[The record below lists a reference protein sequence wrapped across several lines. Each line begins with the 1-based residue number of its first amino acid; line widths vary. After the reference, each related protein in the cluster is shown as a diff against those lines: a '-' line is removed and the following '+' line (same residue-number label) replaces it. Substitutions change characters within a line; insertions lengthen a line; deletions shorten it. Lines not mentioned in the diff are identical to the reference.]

1 MILAPGGRRPTSR
14 ARVLRASGWALGVL
28 VAMGPFTLVASPA
41 LASAPTA
48 TAVTLEVLPDLTP
61 INDYTS
67 VVIRSDVSPAAPGI
81 VRVTD
86 NGFILMEM
94 AVVDGHATKRT
105 ILPIGDLN
113 VVATFVPDS
122 PETWASS
129 RSPALSVPVLQRPNI
144 WLESMSGTRVPDGGK
159 VRVGTTQRVVV
170 DRLPPGFVISLQ
182 LTGTTTHLTITCD
195 EQGTGTGQVAIPA
208 SLHSA
213 VYRLEGSVD
222 TQTASFTFYVYN
234 PMDATPTPSPTP
246 TPTTPT
252 PTPIATTPA
261 QATAGNPATATPS
274 LAHTGWDDPAI
285 LLYGLGLG
293 VLGMAMYASARPRRP
308 GRHSRG

>member
-1 MILAPGGRRPTSR
+1 MILAPGGRRATSSTR
-14 ARVLRASGWALGVL
+14 ALRATAWALGVL
-28 VAMGPFTLVASPA
+28 VALSPFALVAAPA
-41 LASAPTA
+41 LASAPAA
-48 TAVTLEVLPDLTP
+48 TAVTLEVVPDLTP

-67 VVIRSDVSPAAPGI
+67 VVVRSDVSPAAPGI

-86 NGFILMEM
+86 NGFILMEI

-113 VVATFVPDS
+113 LVATFVPES
-122 PETWASS
+122 PALWASS
-129 RSPALSVPVLQRPNI
+129 SSPALSVPVLKRPNI

-159 VRVGTTQRVVV
+159 VLVGTVQRVVV

-182 LTGTTTHLTITCD
+182 LTGTTTRLTITCD
-195 EQGTGTGQVAIPA
+195 EQGTGRGQVAIPA

-213 VYRLEGSVD
+213 VYRLEGPVD
-222 TQTASFTFYVYN
+222 TQTAAFTFYVYN

-246 TPTTPT
+246 VTPTPT

-261 QATAGNPATATPS
+261 QVAAGTPATATPS

-285 LLYGLGLG
+285 LLYAVAFG
-293 VLGMAMYASARPRRP
+293 VLGMVLYASARPRRL
-308 GRHSRG
+308 GRHTRG